1 MNNFPLMISG
11 SLRTGVEEY
20 VGKGVVPV
28 QALVE
33 EVVRIDDP
41 EVLRG
46 VSELLSETDRSLT
59 GREGQGIVGAIDG

>member
-1 MNNFPLMISG
+1 MISG

-20 VGKGVVPV
+20 VGEGVVPV

-41 EVLRG
+41 EVLRR

-59 GREGQGIVGAIDG
+59 GREG